1 MSKLGQLTYQK
12 SFIPDTSFQI
22 ARNRLGLNDQAHE
35 IAIVEA
41 EKERQKQE
49 REKREAEKEKKGKQG
64 KSLKAE
70 SPSKAQDGAD
80 GGNKDEDKPTE
91 SGAETAGTL
100 EDPEPLRLL
109 DCGHVF
115 HVRFFLCVHSQF

>member
-1 MSKLGQLTYQK
+1 MHTRYVKSQATCQK

-49 REKREAEKEKKGKQG
+49 REKREAEKEKKGKRR
-64 KSLKAE
+64 S
-70 SPSKAQDGAD
+70 
-80 GGNKDEDKPTE
+80 
-91 SGAETAGTL
+91 
-100 EDPEPLRLL
+100 
-109 DCGHVF
+109 
-115 HVRFFLCVHSQF
+115 